1 MVNNQPANAGD
12 TGWEGPLEEGM
23 ATLSSILAWRIPW
36 TEVPGI
42 DPKAEKKTVDLN
54 QNLYLGYIHLPTHHP
69 HPSTTPLNN
78 ELAPLRTEYMS

>member
-1 MVNNQPANAGD
+1 MGYSPKGRKGLD
-12 TGWEGPLEEGM
+12 KTER
-23 ATLSSILAWRIPW
+23 LSLYSSM
-36 TEVPGI
+36 VPGI

-69 HPSTTPLNN
+69 HPSTTPLND